1 MVDIPEGIFGDK
13 EWYDSDYMAGTCNE
27 AMTLY
32 YTVGEVTPPEDL
44 FDTDPVAGTYVT
56 SLQDITIYIGDGS
69 NDYGTGNG
77 KLTLTGPDGTELFS
91 GDPDCILDDPNDWF
105 ELRYR
110 YGIKLD
116 EAATAEG
123 TYTLTIPDGYFI
135 DEEGND
141 VAGTTLTW
149 FIGGNTPQ
157 PIEFFTADPANG
169 SHVEALSTITITLTD
184 ATLVALGE
192 GNVTVKK
199 DGVEVAT
206 KQADYDWNADNVITV
221 TYETS
226 ESGVY
231 TFEFP
236 EGYVGDE
243 IDGDVTPYP
252 AFTLTYY
259 VGDATG
265 INGISTGKIENVKI
279 YTLDGKLIKSA
290 NGKKGIYVVNGKKVI
305 LK

>member
-1 MVDIPEGIFGDK
+1 M
-13 EWYDSDYMAGTCNE
+13 
-27 AMTLY
+27 
-32 YTVGEVTPPEDL
+32 
-44 FDTDPVAGTYVT
+44 
-56 SLQDITIYIGDGS
+56 
-69 NDYGTGNG
+69 
-77 KLTLTGPDGTELFS
+77 
-91 GDPDCILDDPNDWF
+91 
-105 ELRYR
+105 
-110 YGIKLD
+110 
-116 EAATAEG
+116 
-123 TYTLTIPDGYFI
+123 TIPDGYFI

-206 KQADYDWNADNVITV
+206 KQADYDWNADNVITI